1 MATLIGWQYTY
12 SSHSG
17 WVLVLFWGLLFFLF
31 VVLPVL
37 VFVGLR
43 RHGKASVSPTHGR
56 RNAVLLGLVVVG
68 VVASSIAGFGP
79 IEFHTTAPVATGP
92 AASLRDHFA
101 HDTGIWHVGSDGDTD
116 VEYDHGR
123 LALAVS
129 ASDLGVLTRRHVG
142 EAAGLT
148 VQVQVGGG
156 RLGLGDKVG
165 VLCGTEFSNPSHLE
179 EYALTLEVGRHGP
192 AAINFVSYTPSGPVT
207 GDEIATRRIPAL
219 PANGPLTLRAQCNPG
234 SGAAVRLWIN
244 GKLAVAGGIS
254 PGFDAYNSIGLYTY
268 SAKGNTRAL
277 FDNLVVSP
285 TN

>member
-1 MATLIGWQYTY
+1 MGARA
-12 SSHSG
+12 
-17 WVLVLFWGLLFFLF
+17 LLGPP
-31 VVLPVL
+31 VLPLRRAAGARVRGAQAPRKG
-37 VFVGLR
+37 VGLPDPRAPER
-43 RHGKASVSPTHGR
+43 RLARPR
-56 RNAVLLGLVVVG
+56 RGG

-123 LALAVS
+123 LAPAVS
-129 ASDLGVLTRRHVG
+129 APDLGVLTRRHVG